1 MAATLKCCGARARV
15 LSTQEFAADPQPEL
29 CGVRS
34 DCGRRACAGKA
45 GPGLCAR
52 REPCPPAEDLARSG
66 KNGAFFLIFIFFFF
80 YFQGAGRFRSWP

>member
-34 DCGRRACAGKA
+34 GCGRRACAGKA

-52 REPCPPAEDLARSG
+52 RDPCPPAEDLARSG
-66 KNGAFFLIFIFFFF
+66 KNGAFLFIYLFF
-80 YFQGAGRFRSWP
+80 